1 MDWTEVLA
9 LGGVSAPSRPGV
21 PDIACWARCPD
32 QGHPRSRSARTPPW
46 SPTPRLSP
54 TDPGDPCPGL
64 TSSST
69 STLDWSLCTSSL
81 TSLSAPGEGSC
92 GVREAC
98 SPPCAPHPG
107 PASRPHA
114 GGLPVWG
121 LALGT
126 KFSPSSCRVSPAP
139 APPSSRA
146 SPAPAPGGQGL
157 RRAQGGLGR
166 RPRVRALRAGLL
178 TAHYYSRYEFEVSQ
192 RVPKVIMS
200 RHQRRCCVSGCS
212 AKGPRVAAAE
222 LRPSPLSPRE
232 ATVWP
237 ASRIP
242 IITTA
247 PPARPAHPQAQRQE
261 WHLEGTLPVSGSGVT
276 LGVPLSGRQTAPST
290 DGRCPSQ
297 HWHQ

>member
-126 KFSPSSCRVSPAP
+126 KFSPSSCRVSPAL

-146 SPAPAPGGQGL
+146 SPAPAP
-157 RRAQGGLGR
+157 A
-166 RPRVRALRAGLL
+166 RVRPPVLPGHPWMPRPPLAGQAAPLSALLSPPASPATRPPA
-178 TAHYYSRYEFEVSQ
+178 
-192 RVPKVIMS
+192 PPS
-200 RHQRRCCVSGCS
+200 RHFTADSSPQR
-212 AKGPRVAAAE
+212 
-222 LRPSPLSPRE
+222 LRPAL
-232 ATVWP
+232 
-237 ASRIP
+237 
-242 IITTA
+242 
-247 PPARPAHPQAQRQE
+247 PPATGSGAQLPAA
-261 WHLEGTLPVSGSGVT
+261 GASSGS
-276 LGVPLSGRQTAPST
+276 R
-290 DGRCPSQ
+290 D
-297 HWHQ
+297 